1 MPKLVVMGA
10 MLKCDKGT
18 APSSL
23 AVIPSAAT
31 TGDGPPAATIM
42 DFAPMV
48 NIPPFA
54 MCQGT
59 NSANPA
65 VAAATAAASGT
76 PTPAPC
82 IPVTTSPWSP
92 GSSTTTIGGNK
103 ALTADSTCKCAWTG
117 TIEITDAGQSSIDVD
132 G

>member
-18 APSSL
+18 APCSL
-23 AVIPSAAT
+23 VVAPSNRT
-31 TGDGPPAATIM
+31 TGEGPPAATIM
-42 DFAPMV
+42 DFAPIT
-48 NIPPFA
+48 NIPSFT

-82 IPVTTSPWSP
+82 VPVTTSPWSP
-92 GSSTTTIGGNK
+92 GASGTTIGGMK
-103 ALTADSTCKCAWTG
+103 ALTKDSTCKCAWTG
-117 TIEITDAGQSSIDVD
+117 TIEITDAGQSSIDVE
-132 G
+132 

>member
-1 MPKLVVMGA
+1 MAKLVVMGA
-10 MLKCDKGT
+10 TLKCDKGT
-18 APSSL
+18 APGSL
-23 AVIPSAAT
+23 VVLPVNRT
-31 TGDGPPAATIM
+31 TGEGPPAATVM
-42 DFAPMV
+42 DFAPVV
-48 NIPPFA
+48 NISSFA

-92 GSSTTTIGGNK
+92 GASATTIGGMK
-103 ALTADSTCKCAWTG
+103 ALTKDCTCKCAWTG
-117 TIEITDAGQSSIDVD
+117 TISVSDAGQSSIDVD
-132 G
+132 